1 MGTSTPFN
9 IPEILHRITSFV
21 PVWKEDECCRI
32 KFYPRPLLF
41 CSLVSKSWRDAA
53 LPHLWRVYSAE
64 HMAMVPIHVLADN
77 SPHFR
82 YFDLKKQYGDE
93 PRLIPKELWKR
104 DTSGQPL
111 LRCAALKSIGVTPNP
126 PPEHLELLRVNR
138 NLASLDWWSLNP
150 SELPGTIDAIVAP
163 FAASLKNLSLVEGS
177 FTVQSLLSLLACF
190 PNLEHFHMGASH
202 KPLFRSRVS
211 VLKGS
216 AGVRILPLK
225 HLKIIENVGKREGLR
240 ALLSMFRHC
249 PQIKH
254 VVVNGHTSNF
264 NNHGRTFA
272 PLVPI
277 HKMVLA
283 WRVQHLA
290 ASAALASEESTSS
303 STPEA
308 GHQSSQ
314 ESSHGVDKLDVHLS
328 ANESS
333 KTWIDAFFENGC
345 RDLVRF
351 SAEIRFFYPG
361 VMLPWLLSY
370 NNTLREVYIGYGS
383 TLGDDFE
390 AFTPFLRSLP
400 ELRRFGFSTRDGL
413 TREKTIALFRGQYD
427 QETGLIMGATESSS
441 STTADWVC
449 SHLESLAIDGMW
461 GVSDDEFYGEDEGQ
475 SDGLK
480 TAVLPAASEDHKW
493 VAKEEVAFDRKLKK
507 AVVKRIKALP
517 ALRELTLNYVSFAFT
532 KRP

>member
-1 MGTSTPFN
+1 METSTPFN

-41 CSLVSKSWRDAA
+41 CSLVSKSWRDPA

-77 SPHFR
+77 SPHFP

-93 PRLIPKELWKR
+93 PRLILKELWKL

-111 LRCAALKSIGVTPNP
+111 LRCTALKSIGVTPNP
-126 PPEHLELLRVNR
+126 LPEHLELLRVDR

-150 SELPGTIDAIVAP
+150 SELPETIDAIVTP
-163 FAASLKNLSLVEGS
+163 FAASLKNLRLVEGS
-177 FTVQSLLSLLACF
+177 FTVQSLLSLLTCF

-211 VLKGS
+211 MLKGS

-225 HLKIIENVGKREGLR
+225 HLKIIDNVRKRERLH

-264 NNHGRTFA
+264 NNHGCTFA

-283 WRVQHLA
+283 WRVQHLT

-308 GHQSSQ
+308 GQQSSQ
-314 ESSHGVDKLDVHLS
+314 EMPHGVDKLDVHLS

-345 RDLVRF
+345 RAR
-351 SAEIRFFYPG
+351 PG
-361 VMLPWLLSY
+361 AISGRNSLLLS
-370 NNTLREVYIGYGS
+370 RRDAAV
-383 TLGDDFE
+383 
-390 AFTPFLRSLP
+390 ASL
-400 ELRRFGFSTRDGL
+400 
-413 TREKTIALFRGQYD
+413 
-427 QETGLIMGATESSS
+427 
-441 STTADWVC
+441 V
-449 SHLESLAIDGMW
+449 
-461 GVSDDEFYGEDEGQ
+461 
-475 SDGLK
+475 
-480 TAVLPAASEDHKW
+480 
-493 VAKEEVAFDRKLKK
+493 
-507 AVVKRIKALP
+507 
-517 ALRELTLNYVSFAFT
+517 
-532 KRP
+532 